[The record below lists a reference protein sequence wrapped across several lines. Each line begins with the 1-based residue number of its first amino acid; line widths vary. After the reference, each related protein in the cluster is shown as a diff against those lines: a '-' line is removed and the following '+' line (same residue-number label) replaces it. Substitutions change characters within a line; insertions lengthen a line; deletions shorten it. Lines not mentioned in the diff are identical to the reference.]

1 MSGASILERL
11 QFIDRRIIYWLL
23 FILIMVPFIRPLG
36 FPVTIT
42 KQSID
47 VFNEVKSLKEG
58 DVVLIDIFITPATWS
73 ELLGGTSAI
82 IKTFITQKVKM
93 VFVSP
98 LVDIG
103 ITWDR
108 INALI
113 PELKQ
118 LKYGEDYVFLG
129 YYAGGEAA
137 AAEMA
142 KDIRKV
148 FPTDYYRTPT
158 EKLPLLMK
166 ANKAE
171 DFRMIVGTGE
181 QIEKFIYHWG
191 VPYKIPIVM
200 MAHSM
205 AGSTLL
211 PYYLSG
217 NLKGLAVGV
226 RGGAELEKLTGFYGD
241 ATIRMDAI
249 NITHIMF
256 VLIIILGN
264 VGYTITRM
272 KLRRM

>member
-1 MSGASILERL
+1 MSGKSMFERL
-11 QFIDRRIIYWLL
+11 QFIDRRIIYWILL
-23 FILIMVPFIRPLG
+23 ILIMLPFIKPFGL
-36 FPVTIT
+36 PVTIT

-47 VFNEVKSLKEG
+47 VVNVVKSVKEG
-58 DVVLIDIFITPATWS
+58 EVVLIDIFITPATWS

-82 IKTFITQKVKM
+82 IKTFINQKVKM

-103 ITWDR
+103 VTWDR
-108 INALI
+108 INALV

-129 YYAGGEAA
+129 FYAGGEAA

-142 KDIRKV
+142 KDIRRV
-148 FPTDYYRTPT
+148 FPADYYGTST
-158 EKLPLLMK
+158 EKIPLIMK

-171 DFRMIVGTGE
+171 DFRLIVGTGE
-181 QIEKFIYHWG
+181 QIEKYIYHWSTPHG
-191 VPYKIPIVM
+191 TPIVM

-205 AGSTLL
+205 AGSTLM

-226 RGGAELEKLTGFYGD
+226 RGGAELEKLTGFLGD

-249 NITHIMF
+249 NITHILF
-256 VLIIILGN
+256 VILIILAN
-264 VGYTITRM
+264 VGYTITRTYP
-272 KLRRM
+272 RRV

>member
-1 MSGASILERL
+1 MSGKSIFERL
-11 QFIDRRIIYWLL
+11 QFIDRRIIYWTLL
-23 FILIMVPFIRPLG
+23 ILIMLPFIRPFGL
-36 FPVTIT
+36 PVTIT
-42 KQSID
+42 KQSVD
-47 VFNEVKSLKEG
+47 VFNEVKSVKEG
-58 DVVLIDIFITPATWS
+58 EVVLIDLFITPATWS

-82 IKTFITQKVKM
+82 IKTFINQKVKM

-103 ITWDR
+103 VTWDR
-108 INALI
+108 INALV

-129 YYAGGEAA
+129 FYAGGEAA

-142 KDIRKV
+142 KDIRRV
-148 FPTDYYRTPT
+148 FPADYYGTPT
-158 EKLPLLMK
+158 EKIPLIMK

-171 DFRMIVGTGE
+171 DFRLMVGTGE
-181 QIEKFIYHWG
+181 QIEKFIYHWS
-191 VPYKIPIVM
+191 IPHGTTIVM

-205 AGSTLL
+205 AGSTLM

-226 RGGAELEKLTGFYGD
+226 RGGAELEKLTGFLGD

-249 NITHIMF
+249 NITHILF
-256 VLIIILGN
+256 VALIILAN
-264 VGYTITRM
+264 VGYTITRTR
-272 KLRRM
+272 LRRM